1 MKQVIL
7 VIDQGTSATKAFVYD
22 AELNVVHSH
31 KIRHAIHRPKPGW
44 AESDPQEIADSCRR
58 LIDEMMTFCRE
69 QSLQVEA
76 IGMAVQRS
84 TFLFWDKETVEPL
97 TAGHELAGLACFRS
111 SGSVPEADCTH

>member
-44 AESDPQEIADSCRR
+44 AESDPQEIADS
-58 LIDEMMTFCRE
+58 
-69 QSLQVEA
+69 
-76 IGMAVQRS
+76 
-84 TFLFWDKETVEPL
+84 
-97 TAGHELAGLACFRS
+97 
-111 SGSVPEADCTH
+111 